1 MLYDSFSRNGAMLP
15 ANATRVQGTIV
26 NPNDPTDVRPILFEA
41 VYGGWRNDAAG
52 SRTRGKIYSQSA
64 MDAILAQYGDTLE
77 VVTV

>member
-26 NPNDPTDVRPILFEA
+26 NPNDPTDVRSVRWEA
-41 VYGGWRNDAAG
+41 VYGGWRDDSKG
-52 SRTRGKIYSQSA
+52 SRTNGKIYGHGTIA
-64 MDAILAQYGDTLE
+64 AIVEQYNLE

>member
-52 SRTRGKIYSQSA
+52 SRTYGKIYGHGTIA
-64 MDAILAQYGDTLE
+64 AIVEQYNLE